1 MTVRCVEQMA
11 DRIATLMEDR
21 LGIRGDT
28 LADKLHRGG
37 RRLPVRVRQ
46 AAAELALAADHAR
59 HPRLAPRIDLGRV
72 RRAYGRCLHHLR
84 PIGAGRRRWNWFMGA
99 AARAGLAILAA
110 LGLVIA
116 VLVWR
121 GLV

>member
-84 PIGAGRRRWNWFMGA
+84 PIGAGERRWNWFMVA